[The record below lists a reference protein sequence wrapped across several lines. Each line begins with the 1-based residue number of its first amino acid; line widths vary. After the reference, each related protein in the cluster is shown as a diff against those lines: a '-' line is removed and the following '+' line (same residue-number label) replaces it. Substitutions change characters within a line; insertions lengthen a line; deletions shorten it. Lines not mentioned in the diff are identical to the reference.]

1 MWPLYAFY
9 ASVQCISLRRLEP
22 LACAEGRVCVCMC
35 HSSSSSS
42 SCSALWCIRT
52 LTFSQ
57 PHGSIFTGLAQAG
70 KTVVYLS
77 VHMKVCELCSLD
89 EHPKTMQRT
98 LFARYSDSGQN
109 LCIVNLQLFCSL
121 STWLQED
128 TVPAQQWGVT
138 KDNFFYRQWWP
149 ALPTFRGVASAWH
162 TENTDFLVSRDQSS

>member
-1 MWPLYAFY
+1 MHREILMWPLYAFY

-77 VHMKVCELCSLD
+77 VHMKVCE
-89 EHPKTMQRT
+89 
-98 LFARYSDSGQN
+98 
-109 LCIVNLQLFCSL
+109 FCSL
-121 STWLQED
+121 GEIQRRCKELSSHATATLDKTYALLICNCSVLFRLGCKRIRCRPSSGEWLKI
-128 TVPAQQWGVT
+128 T
-138 KDNFFYRQWWP
+138 
-149 ALPTFRGVASAWH
+149 
-162 TENTDFLVSRDQSS
+162 SSIVNDGPHCQLFVV